1 MLSLDSGGPK
11 TVAEYHREVLLFP
24 ELELGAGNDDIVS
37 EIYPAGVG
45 NHHHSDGV
53 YIDANAPTIIMRGVD
68 E

>member
-11 TVAEYHREVLLFP
+11 TVAEYHREV
-24 ELELGAGNDDIVS
+24 LGAGNDDIVS